1 MQRML
6 LLIGP
11 LEANKATH
19 ELAGWALRSNSE
31 GSLCF
36 DLSPTRLV
44 KGRLFISCNVLWTLF
59 CGWCFM
65 V

>member
-1 MQRML
+1 VQRML

-44 KGRLFISCNVLWTLF
+44 KGRLFIIFYPF
-59 CGWCFM
+59 CSLLRFVM
-65 V
+65 L